1 MELSPLT
8 NINDLNKFIDLHINQ
23 MESSTKQSD
32 TTIQELNKIE
42 VEREKIN
49 NQLQTLSSW
58 HNFISNNGFESI
70 NDVLKK

>member
-1 MELSPLT
+1 MELNPLT

-23 MESSTKQSD
+23 MELLTNQRD

-42 VEREKIN
+42 KQREEIH
-49 NQLQTLSSW
+49 NQLQILLSY

-70 NDVLKK
+70 NVKK